1 MLLLVVINMTIIS
14 KLYKILFRQN
24 CLLCKQSSD
33 DLVCNY
39 CFDEIASH
47 LHLEKNTVE
56 LDQEFDYYYLS
67 KYSPEIKF
75 LLQKFK
81 FNKDLLIVTVFKKL
95 LDKWWSNFANEHLSS
110 VDAIA
115 VVPSH
120 RLRYL
125 YRGFNQAE
133 VMAQSIAGKIGITT
147 TFEHYKRVKY
157 TKPQSKSSKAQRAE
171 QILGVFELT
180 KPITAKHL
188 IVFDDVFTTGS
199 TLKEF
204 IETINAGSEIEKISV
219 VTLVRAG

>member
-1 MLLLVVINMTIIS
+1 MSIIT
-14 KLYKILFRQN
+14 KLCKILFRQN

-33 DLVCNY
+33 DIVCNY
-39 CFDEIASH
+39 CFTDMANH
-47 LHLEKNTVE
+47 LHLDKEVVE
-56 LDQEFDYYYLS
+56 LDQEYDYYYLS
-67 KYSPEIKF
+67 KYSSEIKY

-81 FNKDLLIVTVFKKL
+81 FNKDLLIVPVFEKL
-95 LDKWWSNFANEHLSS
+95 FDTWWSSFASEHLAD

>member
-1 MLLLVVINMTIIS
+1 MLLFVAINMTIIS
-14 KLYKILFRQN
+14 KLCKILFKQN

-47 LHLEKNTVE
+47 LHLEKETVE

-81 FNKDLLIVTVFKKL
+81 FNKDLLIVPVFEKL
-95 LDKWWSNFANEHLSS
+95 FDKWWDDFASKHLTD

-133 VMAQSIAGKIGITT
+133 VIAQSIADKTNIVT
-147 TFEHYKRVKY
+147 TFEHYKRAKY
-157 TKPQSKSSKAQRAE
+157 TRPQSKSSKSQRAE
-171 QILGVFELT
+171 QISGVFKLT
-180 KPITAKHL
+180 KPISAKHL
-188 IVFDDVFTTGS
+188 IVLDDVFTTGS

-204 IETINAGSEIEKISV
+204 IATISEDSEIEKISV

>member
-1 MLLLVVINMTIIS
+1 MLLFVAINMTIIT
-14 KLYKILFRQN
+14 KLCKILFRQS

-39 CFDEIASH
+39 CFNDIATH
-47 LHLEKNTVE
+47 LHLEKEAVE
-56 LDQEFDYYYLS
+56 LDQEHDYYYLS
-67 KYSPEIKF
+67 KYTPEIKF

-81 FNKDLLIVTVFKKL
+81 FNKDLLIVPVFEKL
-95 LDKWWSNFANEHLSS
+95 FDKWWSSFASQHLDS

-133 VMAQSIAGKIGITT
+133 VMAQSIADKMGIIT
-147 TFEHYKRVKY
+147 TFEHYKRAKY
-157 TKPQSKSSKAQRAE
+157 TKPQSKSSKSQRAE
-171 QILGVFELT
+171 QISGVFKLT
-180 KPITAKHL
+180 KPITEKHL

-204 IETINAGSEIEKISV
+204 ISTISKGSEIEKISV

>member
-1 MLLLVVINMTIIS
+1 MSIIT
-14 KLYKILFRQN
+14 KLCKILFRQN

-33 DLVCNY
+33 DLVCEY
-39 CFDEIASH
+39 CFDDMASH
-47 LHLEKNTVE
+47 LHFTKEIVE
-56 LDQEFDYYYLS
+56 LDQEYDYYYLS
-67 KYSPEIKF
+67 NYSSEIKF

-81 FNKDLLIVTVFKKL
+81 FNKDLLIVPVFEKL
-95 LDKWWSNFANEHLSS
+95 FDKWWADFANEHLAS

-133 VMAQSIAGKIGITT
+133 VIAQSIAAKLSIAT
-147 TFEHYKRVKY
+147 TFTDYKRVRY
-157 TKPQSKSSKAQRAE
+157 TKPQSKSSKSQRAE
-171 QILGVFELT
+171 QISGVFELT
-180 KPITAKHL
+180 KAITAKHL
-188 IVFDDVFTTGS
+188 IVFDDVLTTGS

>member
-1 MLLLVVINMTIIS
+1 MSIIS
-14 KLYKILFRQN
+14 KLCKILFRQS

-39 CFDEIASH
+39 CFDNIATH
-47 LHLEKNTVE
+47 LHLEKETVE

-67 KYSPEIKF
+67 SYSPEIKF

-81 FNKDLLIVTVFKKL
+81 FNKDLLIVPVFERL
-95 LDKWWSNFANEHLSS
+95 FDRWWESFASEHLNS

-133 VMAQSIAGKIGITT
+133 VIAQSIADKITIST
-147 TFEHYKRVKY
+147 TFENYRRIRY
-157 TKPQSKSSKAQRAE
+157 TKPQSKSSKSQRAE
-171 QILGVFELT
+171 QISGVFKLI

-204 IETINAGSEIEKISV
+204 ISTISKGSEIEKISV